1 MIKERGVR
9 LGPLALLLSIVA
21 IALSTLA
28 ILSFASARADMI
40 IARRF
45 ANTVKIRYQL
55 DKEGQE
61 YRSQNE
67 GAYTFETQIDDYI
80 LNMER
85 LEGKEY
91 YHIQKV
97 WNNDES
103 IKDLWEGN

>member
-1 MIKERGVR
+1 MIKEKGVR

-40 IARRF
+40 IAKRF

-67 GAYTFETQIDDYI
+67 GDYTFETQIDDYI

-97 WNNDES
+97 WNNDGS